1 MTTSI
6 KQLLI
11 FDAVVQTKS
20 FTRAGK
26 KMSMTQPAVTQQIK
40 QLDKLAPSPLFE
52 RKGREYLLTNVG
64 VAFYQHAQKILL
76 HYNNLTVCM
85 DEMGAVHRGNIII
98 SAATTANHFMAHMLA
113 DFSRHNKDIKF
124 SLDITNREALV
135 KQLQDYAPDFVV
147 MGEPPEK
154 LKLSSEVIMEN
165 PLVLI
170 ANPNHPIVKQENIG
184 LKDLVGEAFVV
195 REKGSGTRAAI
206 ARHFKERGFQF
217 NGTYEMGSNE
227 AIKNSVV
234 AGLGLGIVSLHTI
247 KLELETNKLLIL
259 EVDTLPILRHWH
271 IVSSK
276 GKRLSPAAQAFRRHI
291 LEQASVYTDDY
302 EQYYT
307 IPND

>member
-26 KMSMTQPAVTQQIK
+26 KMKMTQPAVTQQIK

-52 RKGREYLLTNVG
+52 RRGREYLLTSVG
-64 VAFYQHAQKILL
+64 VAFYQHVQKILL

-85 DEMGAVHRGNIII
+85 DEMGAVHQGNIII
-98 SAATTANHFMAHMLA
+98 SAATTTNHFMAHMLA
-113 DFSRHNKDIKF
+113 DFSRNNKDIKC
-124 SLDITNREALV
+124 SLDITNRAALV

-170 ANPNHPIVKQENIG
+170 ANPDHPLVKQEKID
-184 LKDLVGEAFVV
+184 LKDLANEVFVV

-206 ARHFKERGFQF
+206 ARHFKQHGFQF

-227 AIKNSVV
+227 AIKNSVE

-247 KLELETNKLLIL
+247 KLELEANKLFIL
-259 EVDTLPILRHWH
+259 NVNTLPIMRNWH

-276 GKRLSPAAQAFRRHI
+276 GKQLSPAAKAFREHI
-291 LEQASVYTDDY
+291 LKQASVYAAGY
-302 EQYYT
+302 KQYYT
-307 IPND
+307 PND

>member
-1 MTTSI
+1 
-6 KQLLI
+6 
-11 FDAVVQTKS
+11 
-20 FTRAGK
+20 
-26 KMSMTQPAVTQQIK
+26 MTQPAVTQQIK

-52 RKGREYLLTNVG
+52 RKGREYLLTDVG
-64 VAFYQHAQKILL
+64 NTFYHHVQKILL

-113 DFSRHNKDIKF
+113 DFLRNNDDIKF
-124 SLDITNREALV
+124 ALDITNRASLV
-135 KQLQDYAPDFVV
+135 QQLQDYAPDFVV

-154 LKLSSEVIMEN
+154 LNLSSEVIMEN

-170 ANPNHPIVKQENIG
+170 ANPDHPIVKQKNIG
-184 LKDLVGEAFVV
+184 LKDLIGEVFVV

-206 ARHFKERGFQF
+206 ERHFEQHGCQF
-217 NGTYEMGSNE
+217 KGTYEMGSNE

-247 KLELETNKLLIL
+247 KLELETNQLLIL
-259 EVDTLPILRHWH
+259 EVATLPILRHWH

-276 GKRLSPAAQAFRRHI
+276 GKRISPAAKAFREHI
-291 LEQASVYTDDY
+291 LEQAPVYTDAY
-302 EQYYT
+302 KQYIT
-307 IPND
+307 P